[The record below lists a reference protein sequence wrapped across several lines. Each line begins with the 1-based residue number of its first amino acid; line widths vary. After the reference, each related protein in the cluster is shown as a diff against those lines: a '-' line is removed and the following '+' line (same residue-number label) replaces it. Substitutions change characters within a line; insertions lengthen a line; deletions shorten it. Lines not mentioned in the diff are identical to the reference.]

1 MYLELGVHFE
11 KFIILFICFKSELI
25 SETLNMVGEIRCKWV
40 LLGEK
45 KKFIETSGRT
55 QDGDVKAENTVLPDM
70 TILMCLWH

>member
-1 MYLELGVHFE
+1 MSTSWG
-11 KFIILFICFKSELI
+11 
-25 SETLNMVGEIRCKWV
+25 
-40 LLGEK
+40 K